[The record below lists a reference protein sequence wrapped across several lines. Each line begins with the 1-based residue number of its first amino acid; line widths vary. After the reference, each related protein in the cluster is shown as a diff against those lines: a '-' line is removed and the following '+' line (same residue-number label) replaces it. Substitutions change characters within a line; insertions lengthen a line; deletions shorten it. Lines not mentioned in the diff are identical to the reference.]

1 MQRYN
6 LPLSGRIAAADEL
19 IENLRKRLAAYSE
32 KDREIGNEYARVIL
46 PWIAQNP
53 GMTEEQIEWLLEGLG

>member
-1 MQRYN
+1 MKRYN

-19 IENLRKRLAAYSE
+19 IEKMRKRLTEYSAE
-32 KDREIGNEYARVIL
+32 ERKIGNEYARVIL

-53 GMTEEQIEWLLEGLG
+53 GMTEEQIEWLLEGIG